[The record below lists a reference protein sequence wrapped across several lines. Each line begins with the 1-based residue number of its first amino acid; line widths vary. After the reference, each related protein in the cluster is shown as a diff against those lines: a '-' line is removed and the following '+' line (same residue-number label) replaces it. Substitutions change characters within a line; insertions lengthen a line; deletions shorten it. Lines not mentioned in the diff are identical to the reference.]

1 MRRVGQI
8 QIWPE
13 AMFYSGYPEKL
24 KTYVRN
30 KQRLAGEAE
39 E

>member
-8 QIWPE
+8 WPE
-13 AMFYSGYPEKL
+13 ALFYSGYTEKF

-30 KQRLAGEAE
+30 KQRLAGEAGE
-39 E
+39 